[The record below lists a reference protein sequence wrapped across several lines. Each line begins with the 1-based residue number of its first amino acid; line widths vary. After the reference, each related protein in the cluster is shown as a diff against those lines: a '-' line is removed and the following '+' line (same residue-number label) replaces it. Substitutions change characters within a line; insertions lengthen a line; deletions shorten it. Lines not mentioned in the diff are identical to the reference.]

1 MTAGVDTEAIV
12 AGLVMAVLVSIVTGA
27 IAGNVASQ
35 RTIAALIVHIDY
47 LRSHIDRHEE
57 TISRAHRRIDDL
69 EKR

>member
-1 MTAGVDTEAIV
+1 VDTEAII

>member
-1 MTAGVDTEAIV
+1 MTVDTEAIV

>member
-1 MTAGVDTEAIV
+1 MSIEAIV
-12 AGLVMAVLVSIVTGA
+12 TGLVMAVLVSVVTGS

-57 TISRAHRRIDDL
+57 TILRAHARIDQI

>member
-1 MTAGVDTEAIV
+1 MDTEAIV

>member
-1 MTAGVDTEAIV
+1 MDSEQII

>member
-1 MTAGVDTEAIV
+1 MDTEILV
-12 AGLVMAVLVSIVTGA
+12 ASLVTAVLVSIVTGA
-27 IAGNVASQ
+27 IAGNVSSQ

-69 EKR
+69 EKRS

>member
-1 MTAGVDTEAIV
+1 VDTESIV
-12 AGLVMAVLVSIVTGA
+12 GGLVMAVLVSIVTGA

>member
-1 MTAGVDTEAIV
+1 MIVDTEAIV

>member
-1 MTAGVDTEAIV
+1 MDTEAIV
-12 AGLVMAVLVSIVTGA
+12 AGLVMAVLVSIVTGS

>member
-1 MTAGVDTEAIV
+1 MEVESIVGGV
-12 AGLVMAVLVSIVTGA
+12 VMAMLVSVVTGA
-27 IAGNVASQ
+27 IAGNIASQ

-57 TISRAHRRIDDL
+57 TIQRAHRRIDDL

>member
-1 MTAGVDTEAIV
+1 MDTEAIV

-69 EKR
+69 EKRG

>member
-1 MTAGVDTEAIV
+1 MNVDTEAIV
-12 AGLVMAVLVSIVTGA
+12 AGLIMAVLVSIVTGA

>member
-1 MTAGVDTEAIV
+1 VDTESII

>member
-1 MTAGVDTEAIV
+1 MDTEAIV
-12 AGLVMAVLVSIVTGA
+12 GGLVMAVLVSIVTGA

>member
-1 MTAGVDTEAIV
+1 MDAEAIV

>member
-1 MTAGVDTEAIV
+1 VEVNAIV
-12 AGLVMAVLVSIVTGA
+12 GGVVMAMLVSIVTGA
-27 IAGNVASQ
+27 IAGNIASQ

-57 TISRAHRRIDDL
+57 TIQRAHRRIDDL

>member
-1 MTAGVDTEAIV
+1 MESEQII

-57 TISRAHRRIDDL
+57 TIQRAHRRID
-69 EKR
+69 EMERKA

>member
-1 MTAGVDTEAIV
+1 VDTEAIV
-12 AGLVMAVLVSIVTGA
+12 AGIVMAVLVSIVTGA

>member
-1 MTAGVDTEAIV
+1 MDVEAIV

-69 EKR
+69 EKRG

>member
-1 MTAGVDTEAIV
+1 VDAEAII

>member
-1 MTAGVDTEAIV
+1 VDTEAIV

>member
-1 MTAGVDTEAIV
+1 MDTEAIV
-12 AGLVMAVLVSIVTGA
+12 AGLVMAVLVSIVTGS

-69 EKR
+69 EKRG

>member
-1 MTAGVDTEAIV
+1 VDTEAII
-12 AGLVMAVLVSIVTGA
+12 AGLVMAVLVSIVTGS

>member
-1 MTAGVDTEAIV
+1 MVG
-12 AGLVMAVLVSIVTGA
+12 GLVMAVLVSVVTGS
-27 IAGNVASQ
+27 IAGNIASQ

>member
-1 MTAGVDTEAIV
+1 MDTEAII
-12 AGLVMAVLVSIVTGA
+12 AGLVMAVLVSIVTGS

>member
-1 MTAGVDTEAIV
+1 MDTESIV
-12 AGLVMAVLVSIVTGA
+12 GGLVMAVLVSIVTGA

>member
-1 MTAGVDTEAIV
+1 MDAEAII

>member
-1 MTAGVDTEAIV
+1 MDTESIIG
-12 AGLVMAVLVSIVTGA
+12 GLVMAVLVSIVTGA

>member
-1 MTAGVDTEAIV
+1 MEINAIV
-12 AGLVMAVLVSIVTGA
+12 GGVVMAMLVSIVTGA
-27 IAGNVASQ
+27 IAGNIASQ

-57 TISRAHRRIDDL
+57 TIQRAHRRIDDL

>member
-1 MTAGVDTEAIV
+1 MDPEAIV

-69 EKR
+69 EKRS

>member
-1 MTAGVDTEAIV
+1 M
-12 AGLVMAVLVSIVTGA
+12 MAVLVSIVTGA

>member
-1 MTAGVDTEAIV
+1 MDTEAII

>member
-1 MTAGVDTEAIV
+1 
-12 AGLVMAVLVSIVTGA
+12 MAVLVSIVTGS

-57 TISRAHRRIDDL
+57 TIQRAHRRIDDL

>member
-1 MTAGVDTEAIV
+1 VDTESIIG
-12 AGLVMAVLVSIVTGA
+12 GLVMAVLVSIVTGA